1 MKGPQLWWNLFAH
14 VVLLSTATIFQIWPN
29 SNIIWRLFTTR
40 LNDQPDVISNWGK
53 GPFLPLASPCSPFIS
68 IHKPRFCNNNTT
80 WLTLHEVQNR
90 YLSMYTSLPS
100 SLHVWQSF
108 ITIGWCQKVGV
119 FVLLL
124 GLCLAMAIC
133 HRSQSVHSYNS
144 GQKSCITTTGW
155 CQKVVVP
162 VLQAQLTA
170 TGSNSR
176 LCIGSFSSFRQM

>member
-1 MKGPQLWWNLFAH
+1 M
-14 VVLLSTATIFQIWPN
+14 
-29 SNIIWRLFTTR
+29 
-40 LNDQPDVISNWGK
+40 
-53 GPFLPLASPCSPFIS
+53 PLASPCSPFIS

-176 LCIGSFSSFRQM
+176 LCIGSFFHSGKCRLFKSYSGTVATRFPTQPINMRHVKFESNSSKAITLFHYL

>member
-1 MKGPQLWWNLFAH
+1 
-14 VVLLSTATIFQIWPN
+14 
-29 SNIIWRLFTTR
+29 
-40 LNDQPDVISNWGK
+40 
-53 GPFLPLASPCSPFIS
+53 
-68 IHKPRFCNNNTT
+68 
-80 WLTLHEVQNR
+80 
-90 YLSMYTSLPS
+90 MYTSLPS

-176 LCIGSFSSFRQM
+176 LCIGSFSSFRHMEHIEKLLSHSSYSVHYCGHVNSWPTNTKEFTGINVETQLPG

>member
-1 MKGPQLWWNLFAH
+1 
-14 VVLLSTATIFQIWPN
+14 
-29 SNIIWRLFTTR
+29 
-40 LNDQPDVISNWGK
+40 
-53 GPFLPLASPCSPFIS
+53 
-68 IHKPRFCNNNTT
+68 
-80 WLTLHEVQNR
+80 
-90 YLSMYTSLPS
+90 MYTSLPS

-144 GQKSCITTTGW
+144 GQKSCITTIGW

-176 LCIGSFSSFRQM
+176 LCIGSFFHSGIWSILKSCSGTVATLFTIVAMRTLGPQTQNKRNHRSDLNIKTQNHDHDGG